1 MPLISLADGL
11 AHAREHRYALG
22 AFNVLDSHFLR
33 ALFAAARQENSPF
46 IINIAEVHF
55 KYVSLDSLV
64 EAVKFEAARHDIPV
78 VLNLDHGLH
87 FEAVVRALR
96 LGFSSVMFDGS
107 TLSYEENIRQ
117 TREVVKMCHAVGVSV
132 EAELGAVGG
141 DEGGALYG
149 HADEALF
156 TDPLRAREFV
166 DQTGIDALAVAIGN
180 AHGKYKGEPKLDFAR
195 LDAIRQ
201 QTGLPLVLHG
211 GSGISDADFRRAIE
225 LGIHKINFY
234 TGMSQAALAAVEQ
247 RMANRQPLYDEFA
260 ELLLGIEG
268 TPGDYRG
275 GQHAGGSCSSDCA
288 VARARLA
295 GGDHPQRARHRRGT
309 AQRFVDP
316 GENACRA
323 PAAGGGTGWGRSR
336 RGLHYRHARPVS
348 RQPPA
353 GAAHHVCS
361 YLHVTGDDRP
371 QRPAYLFPLAGGQP
385 AAGSARL

>member
-33 ALFAAARQENSPF
+33 ALFAAAKQERSPF

-55 KYVSLDSLV
+55 KYVSLESLV

-149 HADEALF
+149 HADEAFF
-156 TDPLRAREFV
+156 TDPQLAREFV
-166 DQTGIDALAVAIGN
+166 DKTGIDALAVAIGN
-180 AHGKYKGEPKLDFAR
+180 AHGKYKGEPKLDFDR
-195 LDAIRQ
+195 LAAIRAAA
-201 QTGLPLVLHG
+201 GIPLVLHG
-211 GSGISDADFRRAIE
+211 GSGISDADFRRAIS

-234 TGMSQAALAAVEQ
+234 TGMSQAALGAIETQITQ
-247 RMANRQPLYDEFA
+247 RDARYDSFA
-260 ELLLGIEG
+260 ELLM
-268 TPGDYRG
+268 
-275 GQHAGGSCSSDCA
+275 A
-288 VARARLA
+288 VERDIASVV
-295 GGDHPQRARHRRGT
+295 
-309 AQRFVDP
+309 AQQMQVF
-316 GENACRA
+316 
-323 PAAGGGTGWGRSR
+323 
-336 RGLHYRHARPVS
+336 
-348 RQPPA
+348 
-353 GAAHHVCS
+353 
-361 YLHVTGDDRP
+361 
-371 QRPAYLFPLAGGQP
+371 
-385 AAGSARL
+385 GSAGRA

>member
-11 AHAREHRYALG
+11 AHAREQRYALG

-33 ALFAAARQENSPF
+33 ALFAAARQESSPF

-149 HADEALF
+149 HADEAFF
-156 TDPLRAREFV
+156 TDPALVREFV
-166 DQTGIDALAVAIGN
+166 DQTGIDALAA
-180 AHGKYKGEPKLDFAR
+180 
-195 LDAIRQ
+195 
-201 QTGLPLVLHG
+201 
-211 GSGISDADFRRAIE
+211 
-225 LGIHKINFY
+225 LG
-234 TGMSQAALAAVEQ
+234 AVEQ

-260 ELLLGIEG
+260 ELLLGIEEAI
-268 TPGDYRG
+268 TDT
-275 GQHAGGSCSSDCA
+275 
-288 VARARLA
+288 VA
-295 GGDHPQRARHRRGT
+295 
-309 AQRFVDP
+309 AQMRIF
-316 GENACRA
+316 
-323 PAAGGGTGWGRSR
+323 
-336 RGLHYRHARPVS
+336 
-348 RQPPA
+348 
-353 GAAHHVCS
+353 
-361 YLHVTGDDRP
+361 
-371 QRPAYLFPLAGGQP
+371 
-385 AAGSARL
+385 GSAGQA